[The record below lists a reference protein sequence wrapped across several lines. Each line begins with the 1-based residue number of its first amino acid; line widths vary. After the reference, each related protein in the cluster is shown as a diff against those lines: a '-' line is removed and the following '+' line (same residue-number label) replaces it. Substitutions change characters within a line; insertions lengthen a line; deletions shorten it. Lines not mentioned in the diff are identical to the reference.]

1 MVARIWL
8 GSHGGK
14 KVRPRRRA
22 FTHDTFLFQY
32 MFDARSA
39 CPRRKTCMPLRVV
52 SSPTCAHDASVTPT
66 GQSSVLRAHARL
78 HERPARGA
86 ARAPHSI
93 GRVDGVTRLQGHSA
107 TRLHLQPSARC
118 TPRPSSIK
126 SRRAHASVHITAKQS
141 APGPHRRTSGHH
153 ISGETCMT
161 SVSGASFAV
170 TSISCCVSFAFSL
183 SSSSARLRAAKN
195 LSTRASTSC
204 CESEP
209 TSSSS

>member
-1 MVARIWL
+1 MGERKCDR
-8 GSHGGK
+8 GGGRRTIPF
-14 KVRPRRRA
+14 VLYSYICRDADRDPPVHDVHATPR
-22 FTHDTFLFQY
+22 H
-32 MFDARSA
+32 
-39 CPRRKTCMPLRVV
+39 P
-52 SSPTCAHDASVTPT
+52 SSPTRAHDASVTPT

-86 ARAPHSI
+86 ARAPHST